1 MNVMSALKGY
11 RVSTELS
18 ERDVVGHAVWPT
30 ALHDIATQ
38 QAAIVFI
45 WGPVETEF
53 RLQFTS
59 YLLVPLRNAMLLIS
73 CGSTTCLRFRMR
85 WWKYTVYQRAT
96 CNRYK
101 VAIAVHIDGKVS
113 VISSLHVNKYSCHRH
128 VMSRTSVNIWLVV
141 LMRPS
146 RVDDK
151 RFGVLMLKHTSS
163 F

>member
-1 MNVMSALKGY
+1 MCALKGY

-18 ERDVVGHAVWPT
+18 ERDAVGPT

-85 WWKYTVYQRAT
+85 
-96 CNRYK
+96 
-101 VAIAVHIDGKVS
+101 
-113 VISSLHVNKYSCHRH
+113 
-128 VMSRTSVNIWLVV
+128 
-141 LMRPS
+141 
-146 RVDDK
+146 
-151 RFGVLMLKHTSS
+151 
-163 F
+163 